1 MKRINEKN
9 YKIYIAIIVAVICSM
24 LIEKINAQ
32 SWTNSTTV
40 SNGAYKIEPTS
51 IANYNLQIST
61 IDNKFY
67 IPKNPFINGYYTYN
81 TNFSNI
87 DSIGFPEFGAY
98 LGKFLYKTNDTT
110 FYNQGYF
117 GFNRYLNQYGKLDN
131 TNNILVKKINDSLP
145 NIQLGNEQIWTGKY
159 IFSYNFDNQQIQILN
174 KNYESIFTKN
184 INCNPTTKYIN
195 TLNTTG
201 QFNYKFKLQVINENS
216 VILTYFQE
224 EAQSNN
230 YTLFT
235 KKYVFHSNNS
245 ISEENITEITG
256 FNISL
261 VNEQQVDIYYTIC
274 DITYTNS
281 LDTMV
286 MAINNN
292 SGVNKQLPSVF
303 NTTIQNGNQGYYVF
317 KNNTPSSTKN
327 IKTNNVLVYP
337 NPSVDG
343 NVYFGSNDTELKLIY
358 DLSGRE
364 IQSTR
369 ENKIHLE
376 SGIYIIK
383 INGVNNKV
391 IIQ

>member
-1 MKRINEKN
+1 
-9 YKIYIAIIVAVICSM
+9 VV
-24 LIEKINAQ
+24 
-32 SWTNSTTV
+32 
-40 SNGAYKIEPTS
+40 
-51 IANYNLQIST
+51 
-61 IDNKFY
+61 
-67 IPKNPFINGYYTYN
+67 
-81 TNFSNI
+81 
-87 DSIGFPEFGAY
+87 
-98 LGKFLYKTNDTT
+98 
-110 FYNQGYF
+110 
-117 GFNRYLNQYGKLDN
+117 
-131 TNNILVKKINDSLP
+131 
-145 NIQLGNEQIWTGKY
+145 
-159 IFSYNFDNQQIQILN
+159 
-174 KNYESIFTKN
+174 
-184 INCNPTTKYIN
+184 
-195 TLNTTG
+195 
-201 QFNYKFKLQVINENS
+201 

-224 EAQSNN
+224 EAEINE

-245 ISEENITEITG
+245 ISEENITEINN
-256 FNISL
+256 FKIDL
-261 VNEQQVDIYYTIC
+261 FNEQQVDIYYTIC

-292 SGVNKQLPSVF
+292 SGSSKQLPSVF
-303 NTTIQNGNQGYYVF
+303 NTTIQNGKQGYYVF

-369 ENKIHLE
+369 DNKIHLE

>member
-24 LIEKINAQ
+24 VFEKINAQ
-32 SWTNSTTV
+32 SWTNSTTIT
-40 SNGAYKIEPTS
+40 NGASKIEPTS
-51 IANYNLQIST
+51 IANYNLEISI

-87 DSIGFPEFGAY
+87 DNIGFPESGAY
-98 LGKFLYKTNDTT
+98 MGKFLYKTNDTT
-110 FYNQGYF
+110 YYNQG
-117 GFNRYLNQYGKLDN
+117 LNSLNKYGKLDI
-131 TNNILVKKINDSLP
+131 TNNTLVKKINDSLP
-145 NIQLGNEQIWTGKY
+145 NIQLGDKQIWTGKY
-159 IFSYNFDNQQIQILN
+159 IFSLDLTTTFN
-174 KNYESIFTKN
+174 KNIKVSEVNNNTTTELATLALPTTY
-184 INCNPTTKYIN
+184 NPTNIDIK
-195 TLNTTG
+195 TLSG
-201 QFNYKFKLQVINENS
+201 SNYKLQVLNENS
-216 VILTYFQE
+216 IIFTYFQE
-224 EAQSNN
+224 ETELNE

-235 KKYVFHSNNS
+235 KKYVYHSNDS
-245 ISEENITEITG
+245 ISEENITEINDFKINT
-256 FNISL
+256 FN
-261 VNEQQVDIYYTIC
+261 VNNIFTIC

-292 SGVNKQLPSVF
+292 SGSSKQLPSVF
-303 NTTIQNGNQGYYVF
+303 NTTIQNGKQGYYVF

-327 IKTNNVLVYP
+327 IKTNSVLVYP

-343 NVYFGSNDTELKLIY
+343 NVYFGSNDTETKLIY

-369 ENKIHLE
+369 DNKIHLE
-376 SGIYIIK
+376 RGIYIIK